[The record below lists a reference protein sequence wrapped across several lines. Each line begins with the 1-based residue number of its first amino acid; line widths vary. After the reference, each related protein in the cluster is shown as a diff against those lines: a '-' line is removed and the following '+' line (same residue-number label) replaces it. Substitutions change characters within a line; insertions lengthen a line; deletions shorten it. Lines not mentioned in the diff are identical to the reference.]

1 MEKTMRTW
9 QLQEAKGKFS
19 EVVKRSQDQ
28 GPQNITV
35 HGESVAVLIS
45 RRDYLRLTQPKPS
58 LVELLR
64 NSPLMGFELDVERK
78 QTPTRKVKL

>member
-1 MEKTMRTW
+1 MQTW

-19 EVVKRSQDQ
+19 EVVKRAQSQ

-45 RRDYLRLTQPKPS
+45 RRDYLKLTHPKPS

-64 NSPLMGFELDVERK
+64 ASPLAGSDLETTRE
-78 QTPTRKVKL
+78 QTLTRKIKL

>member
-1 MEKTMRTW
+1 MQTW

-19 EVVKRSQDQ
+19 EVVKRAQSQ

-35 HGESVAVLIS
+35 HGEPVAVLIS
-45 RRDYLRLTQPKPS
+45 RRDYLKLIHPKPS

-64 NSPLMGFELDVERK
+64 TSPLAGSELDIARE
-78 QTPTRKVKL
+78 QTPTRKIKL

>member
-1 MEKTMRTW
+1 MRTW

-19 EVVKRSQDQ
+19 EVVKRAQSQ

-35 HGESVAVLIS
+35 HGEPVAVLMS
-45 RRDYLRLTQPKPS
+45 RRDYLKLTYPKPS

-64 NSPLMGFELDVERK
+64 SSPLVGSDLKISRE

>member
-1 MEKTMRTW
+1 MQTW

-19 EVVKRSQDQ
+19 EVVKRAQSQ

-35 HGESVAVLIS
+35 HGEPVAVLIS
-45 RRDYLRLTQPKPS
+45 LRDYQNLTHPKPN

-64 NSPLMGFELDVERK
+64 KSPLVGCNLDIARQ
-78 QTPTRKVKL
+78 QTPTRKIKL

>member
-1 MEKTMRTW
+1 MKAW

-19 EVVKRSQDQ
+19 EVVKRAQSQ

-35 HGESVAVLIS
+35 HGEPVAVLIS
-45 RRDYLRLTQPKPS
+45 LRDYQNLIHPKPS

-64 NSPLMGFELDVERK
+64 TSPLAGGDLDIARD
-78 QTPTRKVKL
+78 QTPTRKIKL

>member
-1 MEKTMRTW
+1 MQTW

-19 EVVKRSQDQ
+19 EVVKRAQSQ

-35 HGESVAVLIS
+35 HGEPVAVLIS
-45 RRDYLRLTQPKPS
+45 SRDYLRLTHPKPS

-64 NSPLMGFELDVERK
+64 ASPLVDSDLEIARE
-78 QTPTRKVKL
+78 QTPTRKIKL

>member
-1 MEKTMRTW
+1 MQTW

-19 EVVKRSQDQ
+19 EVVKRAQSQ

-35 HGESVAVLIS
+35 HGEPVAVLIS
-45 RRDYLRLTQPKPS
+45 RRDYLKLTRPKPS

-64 NSPLMGFELDVERK
+64 VSPLAGNNLEITRE
-78 QTPTRKVKL
+78 QTPTRKIKL

>member
-1 MEKTMRTW
+1 MQTW

-19 EVVKRSQDQ
+19 EVVKRAQNQ

-35 HGESVAVLIS
+35 HGEPVAVLIS
-45 RRDYLRLTQPKPS
+45 RRDYLKLIHPKPS

-64 NSPLMGFELDVERK
+64 TSPLVGSNLEITRE
-78 QTPTRKVKL
+78 QTSTRKIKL